1 LFWLRWTGFT
11 KHSNNL
17 CRTLVLSAQDWVNT
31 TRVTPA
37 SLFPFFTPEQVG
49 GIVELFPTEPKLM
62 DLAQIRIDNQM
73 EVPGKTAVKASIDDA
88 VYKKIAEHQVMLM
101 AAVSKLRW
109 PAGDNQEDLPSVYH
123 SLMKSPE
130 VWARVMALILLTHSG
145 TQPDTIKSRLRTLA
159 NGGKW
164 RKLPFE
170 FFFPHSRLL
179 LAVGDIFG
187 PNGEGFARANL
198 MQAISM
204 LHGKH
209 NVKAAY
215 HDDDRFHAQCKRE

>member
-1 LFWLRWTGFT
+1 M
-11 KHSNNL
+11 
-17 CRTLVLSAQDWVNT
+17 NT

-37 SLFPFFTPEQVG
+37 SLFPFFTPGQVG

-62 DLAQIRIDNQM
+62 DLAQTRTDNQM

-88 VYKKIAEHQVMLM
+88 VYKKLAEHQIMLT
-101 AAVSKLRW
+101 ATVSKLRW
-109 PAGDNQEDLPSVYH
+109 PAGDNQGDLPSVYH

-145 TQPDTIKSRLRTLA
+145 TQPDTIKSRIRTLT

-170 FFFPHSRLL
+170 FSFPYSLY
-179 LAVGDIFG
+179 VV
-187 PNGEGFARANL
+187 
-198 MQAISM
+198 M
-204 LHGKH
+204 
-209 NVKAAY
+209 
-215 HDDDRFHAQCKRE
+215 